1 MDKKKRRIEMIP
13 IDRINFLNPRVRNQ
27 KIFNDIAHNITQ
39 VGLKRPITVAP
50 CVSKTPDKD
59 YDLVC
64 GQGRL
69 ETFIA
74 CGRKEIPAIIV
85 EVTEEEALLMSLAE
99 NMARLQRRPL
109 ELLQGIELLKK
120 KGYSGARIAEKTG
133 MTPSYV
139 SDILKLLEHGEERL
153 VVAVESG
160 HMPIRLALD
169 IATAPDDEQRA
180 LQEAYESKQLWHR
193 RSQFDAHQ
201 SLARQITRYT
211 GELKTAL
218 TRLNGYFGQLAAEG
232 HTVVAFADHGQVPQK
247 ISTYTEGWNKIHTDD
262 VVRMPSGGAG
272 RVRWSYPR
280 EGKEDYLQQQ
290 LQSLLGE
297 SAMVIRRDELDSLGI
312 LRLGDNLKS
321 QIGEI
326 ITFALTDDYPL
337 AVHGGGF
344 IYEHGSVTPDEML
357 VPLMVYQGAAKEVGN
372 RKSPQP
378 GRRKQPATRPAQS
391 QKPIR

>member
-39 VGLKRPITVAP
+39 VGLKRPITVTP

-69 ETFIA
+69 ETFMA

-120 KGYSGARIAEKTG
+120 KGYSGAKIAEKTG

-153 VVAVESG
+153 VVAVENG

-180 LQEAYESKQLWHR
+180 LQEAYESKQLRGNRFLMAKRLLEAR
-193 RSQFDAHQ
+193 RRRGKS
-201 SLARQITRYT
+201 
-211 GELKTAL
+211 
-218 TRLNGYFGQLAAEG
+218 LNGRGSGG
-232 HTVVAFADHGQVPQK
+232 H
-247 ISTYTEGWNKIHTDD
+247 
-262 VVRMPSGGAG
+262 GAG
-272 RVRWSYPR
+272 R
-280 EGKEDYLQQQ
+280 GKITVNE
-290 LQSLLGE
+290 
-297 SAMVIRRDELDSLGI
+297 I
-312 LRLGDNLKS
+312 LR
-321 QIGEI
+321 
-326 ITFALTDDYPL
+326 
-337 AVHGGGF
+337 
-344 IYEHGSVTPDEML
+344 IY
-357 VPLMVYQGAAKEVGN
+357 QKEVD
-372 RKSPQP
+372 RKTLLA
-378 GRRKQPATRPAQS
+378 RKADLAGTTLTVVIAAMRQLLKEEHFLTLLRAEKLSTMPA
-391 QKPIR
+391 PIQELLKARG